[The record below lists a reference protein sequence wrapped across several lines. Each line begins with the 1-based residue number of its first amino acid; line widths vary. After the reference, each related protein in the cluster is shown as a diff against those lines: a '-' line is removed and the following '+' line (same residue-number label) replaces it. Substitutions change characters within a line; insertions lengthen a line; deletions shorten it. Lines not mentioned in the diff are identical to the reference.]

1 MYDMEEAIYARQSI
15 DKKDSIS
22 IETQIEFGRRR
33 CQGDNVQVYVDKG
46 YSGKNTNRP
55 EYIRLFQNIEAGRI
69 HRVIVYRLDRFSRS
83 LIDFCIAWEIMSKHR
98 VEFIS
103 VNENFDTSTPV
114 GKAMVYIVMIFAQ
127 MEREVIGERIKD
139 NYYSRTGEGHWPGGP
154 APYGF
159 TLCKRV
165 AMNGKNYAS
174 IEFNSSIHIVERI
187 SKAYIEL
194 EYSLSRIRTELN
206 EERVPSYYGTTWS
219 SMSVSRV
226 LKNPVYV
233 KADITLYSY
242 FKELGIKIVNPME
255 EFTGERGILIVG
267 RNSTK
272 VIASFSEKNRA
283 LLQVSLG
290 SWPGILDSGL
300 WIAIQRKLRDN
311 IPMKNNGKSKNTW
324 LSGVMK
330 CAECGKAVV
339 PIVRKGSTKHPLYCS
354 GHMQHGCDKM
364 IRLYLDSVEDEVE
377 QALEEMLEK
386 CSIEPVD
393 EELTVIS
400 NEVKIKIMQ
409 IEEQIQRL
417 VASISTG
424 VLEDVAL
431 KYVNEEIKKL
441 NRNKE
446 ELYTQVITVRK
457 QVYLK
462 ELVFSSLGFEE
473 RKIVVKN
480 FIKRICV
487 FEDDFSIEW
496 KV

>member
-1 MYDMEEAIYARQSI
+1 
-15 DKKDSIS
+15 
-22 IETQIEFGRRR
+22 
-33 CQGDNVQVYVDKG
+33 
-46 YSGKNTNRP
+46 
-55 EYIRLFQNIEAGRI
+55 
-69 HRVIVYRLDRFSRS
+69 
-83 LIDFCIAWEIMSKHR
+83 
-98 VEFIS
+98 
-103 VNENFDTSTPV
+103 
-114 GKAMVYIVMIFAQ
+114 
-127 MEREVIGERIKD
+127 
-139 NYYSRTGEGHWPGGP
+139 
-154 APYGF
+154 
-159 TLCKRV
+159 
-165 AMNGKNYAS
+165 
-174 IEFNSSIHIVERI
+174 
-187 SKAYIEL
+187 
-194 EYSLSRIRTELN
+194 
-206 EERVPSYYGTTWS
+206 
-219 SMSVSRV
+219 
-226 LKNPVYV
+226 
-233 KADITLYSY
+233 
-242 FKELGIKIVNPME
+242 
-255 EFTGERGILIVG
+255 
-267 RNSTK
+267 
-272 VIASFSEKNRA
+272 
-283 LLQVSLG
+283 
-290 SWPGILDSGL
+290 
-300 WIAIQRKLRDN
+300 
-311 IPMKNNGKSKNTW
+311 
-324 LSGVMK
+324 
-330 CAECGKAVV
+330 
-339 PIVRKGSTKHPLYCS
+339 
-354 GHMQHGCDKM
+354 M